1 MAGRPYREWDN
12 RWSNELLALPAPLH
26 LPMSIDLAIEL
37 LIGIQL
43 AVCLLVAIY
52 TVRHY
57 AFTLNRLFGRQRH
70 PYIDIDVAEWPSVTV
85 FIAAHN
91 EEAVIEGSLRCLLA
105 VDYPPEK
112 LTLIPV
118 NDRSTDG
125 TREVIDQ
132 MVAEFPGRIQPFH
145 RESGKAGKAA
155 ALKDAMRF
163 VKSDAIIVFDAD
175 YEPSTGLIRQLVAP
189 LFDPEVGA
197 TMGRV
202 VPRNAGVSLL
212 TRLLDLERAG
222 GYQVDQQA
230 RMNLRLVPQYGG
242 TVGAIRVKALEA
254 IGGYR
259 EDVLAEDTDLTYRL
273 LLAGWQT
280 VYQNRS
286 ECYEEVPQTWPVR
299 IRQIMR
305 WTKGHNTAMYS
316 YSWRLLRARH
326 PGKLARADGLLL
338 LGVYIMSP
346 LLMLGWLASIALLF
360 VDRSPLIEG
369 ALGLFALVAYSAL
382 GNFAAFFEI
391 GAAVRLDGN
400 RNRIRLLPFNLFGFL
415 VSMVSISR
423 ATVNQWIDGLL
434 QRELIW
440 DKTVRYRKPG
450 AKP

>member
-1 MAGRPYREWDN
+1 
-12 RWSNELLALPAPLH
+12 
-26 LPMSIDLAIEL
+26 MSIRLAIDL
-37 LIGIQL
+37 LIGVQL
-43 AVCLLVAIY
+43 AVCLLVAVY

-57 AFTLNRLFGRQRH
+57 VFTLNRLFGRQRH
-70 PYIDIDVAEWPSVTV
+70 PYIDIDVAVWPSVTV
-85 FIAAHN
+85 LIAAHN

-105 VDYPPEK
+105 VDYPPDK
-112 LTLIPV
+112 LKLIPV

-125 TREVIDQ
+125 TREIIDR

-145 RESGKAGKAA
+145 RTSGKAGKAA
-155 ALKDAMRF
+155 ALKDAMQF
-163 VKSDAIIVFDAD
+163 VNSEAIIVFDAD

-202 VPRNAGVSLL
+202 VPRNAGFSLL

-316 YSWRLLRARH
+316 YSWRLLRAQH
-326 PGKLARADGLLL
+326 PGALARADGLLL
-338 LGVYIMSP
+338 LGVYAMSP
-346 LLMLGWLASIALLF
+346 LLMLGWFVSVMLLF

-400 RNRIRLLPFNLFGFL
+400 RQRIRLLPLNLLGFL
-415 VSMVSISR
+415 VSVVSISR

-434 QRELIW
+434 RRELKW

-450 AKP
+450 ALP

>member
-1 MAGRPYREWDN
+1 
-12 RWSNELLALPAPLH
+12 
-26 LPMSIDLAIEL
+26 MSVDLAVDL

-52 TVRHY
+52 TLRHY

-70 PYIDIDVAEWPSVTV
+70 PYIDIDVATWPSVTV

-105 VDYPPEK
+105 VDYPADK

-118 NDRSTDG
+118 NDRSSDG
-125 TREVIDQ
+125 TREIIDR

-145 RESGKAGKAA
+145 RSSGKAGKAA
-155 ALKDAMRF
+155 ALKDAMQF

-202 VPRNAGVSLL
+202 VPRNAGFSLL

-242 TVGAIRVKALEA
+242 TVGAIRVKALES

-316 YSWRLLRARH
+316 YSWRLLRAHH
-326 PGKLARADGLLL
+326 PGAVARVDGLLL

-346 LLMLGWLASIALLF
+346 LLMLGWFVSVALLF
-360 VDRSPLIEG
+360 VSREPLIEG

-400 RNRIRLLPFNLFGFL
+400 RRRIRLLPLNLFGFL
-415 VSMVSISR
+415 VSMVAISR
-423 ATVNQWIDGLL
+423 ATVSQWIDGLL

-450 AKP
+450 AKL

>member
-1 MAGRPYREWDN
+1 MGQSTHEPV
-12 RWSNELLALPAPLH
+12 SPPARAPH
-26 LPMSIDLAIEL
+26 SVPMSADLGIEL
-37 LIGIQL
+37 LIGIQM
-43 AVCLLVAIY
+43 AICLLVAVY

-70 PYIDIDVAEWPSVTV
+70 PYIDIDVATWPSVTV

-105 VDYPPEK
+105 VDYPSDK

-118 NDRSTDG
+118 NDRSTDR
-125 TREVIDQ
+125 TREIIDA
-132 MVAEFPGRIQPFH
+132 MVAEYPGRIQPFH
-145 RESGKAGKAA
+145 RSSGKAGKAA
-155 ALKDAMRF
+155 ALKDAMQF

-175 YEPSTGLIRQLVAP
+175 YEPSTGLIHQLVAP

-242 TVGAIRVKALEA
+242 TVGAIRVKALQA

-316 YSWRLLRARH
+316 YSWRLLRASHLGR
-326 PGKLARADGLLL
+326 LARADGLLL

-346 LLMLGWLASIALLF
+346 LLMVGWMVSATLLF

-400 RNRIRLLPFNLFGFL
+400 RRRIRLLPLNLLGFL

-423 ATVNQWIDGLL
+423 ATVSQWVDGLL
-434 QRELIW
+434 RRELVW

>member
-1 MAGRPYREWDN
+1 
-12 RWSNELLALPAPLH
+12 
-26 LPMSIDLAIEL
+26 MSTDLMIDL
-37 LIGIQL
+37 LIGTQL
-43 AVCLLVAIY
+43 AVGILVAIY
-52 TVRHY
+52 TARHY

-70 PYIDIDVAEWPSVTV
+70 PYIDIDVAAWPTVTV

-105 VDYPPEK
+105 VDYPPDK
-112 LTLIPV
+112 LTLIPL

-125 TREVIDQ
+125 TRAIIDRL
-132 MVAEFPGRIQPFH
+132 VAEFPGRIQPFH
-145 RESGKAGKAA
+145 RSSGKPGKAA
-155 ALKDAMRF
+155 ALKDGMQF
-163 VKSDAIIVFDAD
+163 VKSEAIIVFDAD
-175 YEPSTGLIRQLVAP
+175 YEPSTGLIHQLVAP

-202 VPRNAGVSLL
+202 VPRNAGFSLL

-254 IGGYR
+254 IGGFR

-316 YSWRLLRARH
+316 YSWRLLSARH
-326 PGKLARADGLLL
+326 PGTLARIDGLLL
-338 LGVYIMSP
+338 LGVYVMSP
-346 LLMLGWLASIALLF
+346 LLMLGWMVSVTLLF
-360 VDRSPLIEG
+360 VERSPLIEG
-369 ALGLFALVAYSAL
+369 MLGLFALVAYSAL
-382 GNFAAFFEI
+382 GNFAAYFEI

-400 RNRIRLLPFNLFGFL
+400 RRRIRLLPLNLFGFL

-434 QRELIW
+434 KRELKW
-440 DKTVRYRKPG
+440 DKTARYRKPG
-450 AKP
+450 AQP